1 MLTIQYGG
9 EGNKMIKGINSLQSY
24 DYSELNRIQNDR
36 RSAELAAKENNERKA
51 AVEAQ
56 PKSSAADIDL
66 RLGDIRPR
74 QNASLEDISLSL
86 TETSGFEMKG
96 RQSDIT
102 SLDMEKAV
110 SDMHKDQALMQYQY
124 FVGESNVVNNNEDG
138 IVIAK

>member
-36 RSAELAAKENNERKA
+36 RSAELAAKENNERQA

-110 SDMHKDQALMQYQY
+110 SDMQKDQALMQYQY

>member
-24 DYSELNRIQNDR
+24 DYRELNRIQNDR
-36 RSAELAAKENNERKA
+36 RSAELAAKENNERQA

-110 SDMHKDQALMQYQY
+110 SDMQKDQALMQYQY

-138 IVIAK
+138 IVITK

>member
-110 SDMHKDQALMQYQY
+110 SDMQKDQALMQYQY

>member
-36 RSAELAAKENNERKA
+36 RSAELAAKENNERQA

-110 SDMHKDQALMQYQY
+110 SDMQKDRALMQYQY